1 MVTATAI
8 NMKNKRNAQ
17 CSATK
22 DAQYSKVNHNVLI
35 DIIFTLSGIVR
46 CFKNVEIYG
55 PKRGCSISQ
64 SYSLLLP
71 RKNNAA
77 ARSSNGVVGSTGRK
91 IPKIPKPKDVSP
103 NIVRAI
109 LIPGK

>member
-1 MVTATAI
+1 
-8 NMKNKRNAQ
+8 MKNKRNAQ

-22 DAQYSKVNHNVLI
+22 DAQYSKVSHNVVS
-35 DIIFTLSGIVR
+35 DIIFTLSGIALY
-46 CFKNVEIYG
+46 FKKDEIYG
-55 PKRGCSISQ
+55 PKRGCSKSQ

-91 IPKIPKPKDVSP
+91 IPKIPNPKDISP
-103 NIVRAI
+103 NMVRAI
-109 LIPGK
+109 LISCKNGRKYKKF